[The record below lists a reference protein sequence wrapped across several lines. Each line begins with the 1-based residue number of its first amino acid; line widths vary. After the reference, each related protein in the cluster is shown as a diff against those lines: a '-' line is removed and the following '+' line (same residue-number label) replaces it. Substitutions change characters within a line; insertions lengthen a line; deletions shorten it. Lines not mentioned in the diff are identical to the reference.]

1 MGHTFRTIKFRKT
14 GGDILEVKLSDSDY
28 NTILKEKAEI
38 NNKKQ
43 MLEMM
48 IKLKQKGV
56 SFPESWLD

>member
-28 NTILKEKAEI
+28 NPILKEKAEI

-43 MLEMM
+43 MLQLM

>member
-1 MGHTFRTIKFRKT
+1 MGHTLRTIKFRKT

-28 NTILKEKAEI
+28 NPILKEKAEI

-43 MLEMM
+43 MLQLM

-56 SFPESWLD
+56 SFPESWMD

>member
-1 MGHTFRTIKFRKT
+1 MARGLRHSLSFKRE
-14 GGDILEVKLSDSDY
+14 GDILEVKLSDSNY
-28 NTILKEKAEI
+28 NPILKEKVRI

-43 MLEMM
+43 MLELM

>member
-1 MGHTFRTIKFRKT
+1 MGHTFKTLKFRKT

-28 NTILKEKAEI
+28 NPILKEKADI

-43 MLEMM
+43 MLQLM

-56 SFPESWLD
+56 NFPESWLE